1 VRNWSLWL
9 FWWKILVIKNNFC
22 MKKLDAFFMLE
33 VLPVHHVWRF
43 QTSICF
49 VFYPLLDLN
58 ISNKICFILIGVCML
73 MILLFLF
80 EDLIGLSFIK
90 RSNLWS
96 CGFIFPS
103 YLWFLSIWCSRVCC
117 YFQRGPSTSKLEFV
131 WANYGIFS
139 TCCLLGQNGSTQFRA
154 ESHGRLGASVFSL
167 DLTPE
172 CSDSHMHISHEPDQL
187 PRVVW

>member
-1 VRNWSLWL
+1 
-9 FWWKILVIKNNFC
+9 
-22 MKKLDAFFMLE
+22 MLE

-117 YFQRGPSTSKLEFV
+117 YLQKRTERNETGVCMRTLWHFQYMLFV
-131 WANYGIFS
+131 RPEWFD
-139 TCCLLGQNGSTQFRA
+139 QFHV
-154 ESHGRLGASVFSL
+154 ESHRRLGSSVFSL

-172 CSDSHMHISHEPDQL
+172 WSDSPMHISHGPDQL
-187 PRVVW
+187 PRVVQPGQPFWTLGFPVVRAQR